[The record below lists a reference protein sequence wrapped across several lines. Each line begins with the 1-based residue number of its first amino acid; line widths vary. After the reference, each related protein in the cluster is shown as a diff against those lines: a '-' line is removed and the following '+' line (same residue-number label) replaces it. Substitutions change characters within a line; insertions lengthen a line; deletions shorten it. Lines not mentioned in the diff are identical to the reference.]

1 MRYRQRL
8 IGLRLMFMGFL
19 TLSMVACQSSP
30 KSSRDS
36 TATVVPS
43 IQPATTMPETS
54 ARASHT
60 PSPSMVPTLIP
71 SSTATI
77 TGTKLKPRSIAGVEL
92 NPMNES
98 NMLAAKDLGV
108 GWMRRNALL
117 WSAIEPQP
125 GVRDWSQASG
135 LEGELKA
142 ASSQGV
148 QVILI
153 VRSTPPWAQK
163 YTGVFCGPV
172 KAEQLEDFAN
182 FMKAAVA
189 RYSVPPYNV
198 KYWELGNEPDVD
210 YRQVSP
216 GSEFGCW
223 GDQDAQDFGGAYY
236 AQMLKVV
243 YPQIKLADPQA
254 HVLIGGLL
262 LECDPDHPPL
272 DAAGK
277 TKDCRSARFLEG
289 ILKAGGQDYFDGV
302 SFHSYDYFSK
312 NLGLGA
318 YGSGN
323 WTSAWDTTGPVMN
336 KKTTFLR
343 DLLKRYQVPSKELL
357 NTELALLCPSQNVE
371 DCNSQDFN
379 LTKAYYAA
387 QAYAS
392 AQMEG
397 LIAVIWYSNPFWR
410 GSGLFDQQS
419 QPLPVYS
426 AIQVSSQA
434 IGKANF
440 VKELSQYTGVKG
452 YEFQQDRSR
461 IWILWSLDGKQHIV
475 NLPQQPKLIYDALG
489 EEMAT
494 SDQVSVG
501 LKPLYLTWTQ
511 GQ

>member
-8 IGLRLMFMGFL
+8 IRLRLLCMVSFTIIL
-19 TLSMVACQSSP
+19 VACQPSP
-30 KSSRDS
+30 ISLGDS
-36 TATVVPS
+36 TTTTLPS
-43 IQPATTMPETS
+43 IQPAKTTPEEPVT
-54 ARASHT
+54 AS
-60 PSPSMVPTLIP
+60 PSPSPSLTPTLIP
-71 SSTATI
+71 ASTPTSTI
-77 TGTKLKPRSIAGVEL
+77 AKSQLRSIAGVEL
-92 NPMNES
+92 NPMNVR
-98 NMLAAKDLGV
+98 NLQAAQALGV

-117 WSAIEPQP
+117 WSDVEPHP
-125 GVRDWSQASG
+125 GVRDWSKVAG

-153 VRSTPPWAQK
+153 VRSTPLWAQK
-163 YTGVFCGPV
+163 YPGVYCGPV
-172 KAEQLEDFAN
+172 KADQLETFAS
-182 FMKAAVA
+182 FMKAAVM

-216 GSEFGCW
+216 DSEFGCW
-223 GDQDAQDFGGAYY
+223 GDQNAQDFGGAYY

-243 YPQIKLADPQA
+243 YPQVKSADPQA
-254 HVLIGGLL
+254 HVLTGGLL

-272 DAAGK
+272 DAAGQAK
-277 TKDCRSARFLEG
+277 ECRSGRFLEG

-312 NLGLGA
+312 NLGIGA

-323 WTSAWDTTGPVMN
+323 WSSTWNTTGPAMN
-336 KKTTFLR
+336 EKTSFLR
-343 DLLKRYQVPSKELL
+343 ALLKHYGVQGKELL
-357 NTELALLCPSQNVE
+357 NTELALLCPSQNKE
-371 DCNSQDFN
+371 DCNSRDFN

-397 LIAVIWYSNPFWR
+397 LTTVIWYSNPFWR
-410 GSGLFDQQS
+410 GSGLFDQQL

-426 AIQVSSQA
+426 AIRVSSQA
-434 IGKANF
+434 IGKATF
-440 VKELSQYTGVKG
+440 VKEISQYPGVKG
-452 YEFQQDRSR
+452 YEFQQDRSQ
-461 IWILWSLDGKQHIV
+461 IWILWSLDGKPHIV
-475 NLPQQPKLIYDALG
+475 NLPQQPELIYDALG
-489 EEMAT
+489 DKMT
-494 SDQVSVG
+494 ISNQVSVG
-501 LKPLYLTWTQ
+501 LKPLYLEWTQ